1 MALTKRAVESGV
13 QIREARDKRECF
25 CRREEVCEL
34 KMKTT
39 WRDTMGEN
47 IRNPAQ
53 GEGGGR
59 KRSSRLDYTNQL
71 S

>member
-13 QIREARDKRECF
+13 QIREAGDKHECF

-39 WRDTMGEN
+39 WHDTMGEN

-53 GEGGGR
+53 GGGGEEAA
-59 KRSSRLDYTNQL
+59 D
-71 S
+71 